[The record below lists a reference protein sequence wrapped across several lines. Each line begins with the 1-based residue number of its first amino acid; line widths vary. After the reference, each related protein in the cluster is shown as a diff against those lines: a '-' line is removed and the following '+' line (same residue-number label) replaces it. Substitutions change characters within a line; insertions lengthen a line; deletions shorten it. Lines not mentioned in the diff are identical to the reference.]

1 MPLQPSTDGFRP
13 SRRSADIRALPADVL
28 VHILSLLDGPTLA
41 SATSAS
47 SYLHSLSQPLWRELS
62 NVTWPS
68 TTDPR
73 VSCVLSASFPD
84 AFHSLFSDAFPR
96 LCSIP
101 PPLFAPCAPTDRL
114 LSAVDLH
121 RGGNLIFSRLVE
133 TETRSGWFL
142 SSPFRIDALDSNE
155 SPHAAKA
162 ASSSPAVKSVE
173 GELTLSWVVINPAS
187 GRAADF
193 SSRRPVSVQRH
204 WLSGEIQVR
213 FATVLNRFPAG
224 SSEAEPVQVGILVTC
239 EGGEEHVREV
249 SLQVED
255 LEGTSLNGRDSLV
268 VLQGAMEGHRGKKR
282 ETKEEEE
289 GERQRYL
296 EFLERKRLKKEK
308 KMRNEG
314 RLDMACVLIG
324 VPIFA
329 AFWAFVIVML
339 C

>member
-1 MPLQPSTDGFRP
+1 MVLLSNNDDCGH
-13 SRRSADIRALPADVL
+13 SRRSVEMTALPADVL
-28 VHILSLLDGPTLA
+28 IHILSLLDGPTLA

-47 SYLHSLSQPLWRELS
+47 SYLHSLSYPLWRELS
-62 NVTWPS
+62 LATWPS
-68 TTDPR
+68 TVDPR

-96 LCSIP
+96 LCSLP
-101 PPLFAPCAPTDRL
+101 PPLSAPRAPTDLL
-114 LSAVDLH
+114 LSAVDLRH
-121 RGGNLIFSRLVE
+121 GGSLIFSRVVE

-142 SSPFRIDALDSNE
+142 SSPFRIDALDRNE

-162 ASSSPAVKSVE
+162 ASSTPAVKSVE
-173 GELTLSWVVINPAS
+173 GELTLSWVIINPTS

-213 FATVLNRFPAG
+213 FASVLNRFPVG
-224 SSEAEPVQVGILVTC
+224 LSDAESVQVGILVTC
-239 EGGEEHVREV
+239 EGGEQHVREV

-255 LEGTSLNGRDSLV
+255 MEGMSLSGRDSLV
-268 VLQGAMEGHRGKKR
+268 VLQGAMEGYRRKKR
-282 ETKEEEE
+282 ETKKEEEE
-289 GERQRYL
+289 ERQRYL
-296 EFLERKRLKKEK
+296 EFLERKRVMKEK

-324 VPIFA
+324 LLIFA
-329 AFWAFVIVML
+329 AFWAFVM
-339 C
+339 